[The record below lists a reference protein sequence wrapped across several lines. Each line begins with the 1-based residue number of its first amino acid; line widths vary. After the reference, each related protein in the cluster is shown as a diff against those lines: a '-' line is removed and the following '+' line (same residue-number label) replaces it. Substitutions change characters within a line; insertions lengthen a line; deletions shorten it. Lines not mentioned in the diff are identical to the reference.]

1 MLALVEVAFPTQGL
15 YCPASAGM
23 FPFTGMEGERE
34 EDKEML
40 AENGVTGRGWK
51 ESAKGRG
58 RKRRMEA
65 GGRVRIGNREQG
77 SAKKM
82 QVFILS

>member
-1 MLALVEVAFPTQGL
+1 MLKWPFQHKAFIA
-15 YCPASAGM
+15 PASAGM

-58 RKRRMEA
+58 RERRMEA
-65 GGRVRIGNREQG
+65 GGRVRVGNREQG